1 MSPAAFSLAHR
12 LLARRLIPLLIP
24 LLMWAG
30 CGGDRDAGDR
40 SAQGGPRRATAA
52 TSAGAELAFDSPKCL
67 FRYRSAHAEV
77 DVASLRVREYY
88 SQSEAPATG
97 LVYVHGSDLRSPM
110 GRDLVPLSDEE
121 AAAAF
126 RADHG
131 GESVT
136 FEGITEALLAGLDP

>member
-1 MSPAAFSLAHR
+1 
-12 LLARRLIPLLIP
+12 
-24 LLMWAG
+24 MWAG
-30 CGGDRDAGDR
+30 CGGDRDAAHEHPAA
-40 SAQGGPRRATAA
+40 SAEASSEARARCAQCGMFTDTAPQWRATAA

-88 SQSEAPATG
+88 SQTEAPATG